1 MYTIK
6 RKFRDSITMIAIKTN
21 IKILLTNPKKIHNK
35 VNNSSSRDVTTY
47 LGHFLVGGYRCLGC
61 KFLLNKITNKRN
73 NQQST
78 QTNYFWSLLKTQQSI
93 WSCDASREPLM
104 YTPDGSLYTAAILKQ
119 LQLTYTEY
127 QTKGRRGKERFSS
140 ITRVN

>member
-73 NQQST
+73 NAIN
-78 QTNYFWSLLKTQQSI
+78 TNKLFLKFVKDTTI
-93 WSCDASREPLM
+93 NLKLWRESRATDVHAWWLALHGGHFEAAAANVHRI
-104 YTPDGSLYTAAILKQ
+104 PDKREARKRAFL
-119 LQLTYTEY
+119 
-127 QTKGRRGKERFSS
+127 FNNSS
-140 ITRVN
+140 